1 MNVLEKFK
9 PNVRHK
15 LHVRKKIESVS
26 NIWTPISYLKMHNM
40 NRIMYWSPKPRTTLG
55 LGFVLAL
62 KPCSGVVHTQS
73 MMGQLYNYKTVHV

>member
-9 PNVRHK
+9 PHVRHE
-15 LHVRKKIESVS
+15 LHVRKKNESAT
-26 NIWTPISYLKMHNM
+26 NIRTPISYIKRHNM
-40 NRIMYWSPKPRTTLG
+40 NGIMYWSPKPRTTHG

-62 KPCSGVVHTQS
+62 KPCSGIVHTQS